1 MIWRKNWSLEV
12 KIAMFYLPFL
22 ISIHSLVFVVFLFQV
37 INPMT
42 VPLLSTQSL
51 DDLDINFST
60 FGSFLD

>member
-22 ISIHSLVFVVFLFQV
+22 ISIHSLVLVVFLFQV
-37 INPMT
+37 IDPMT